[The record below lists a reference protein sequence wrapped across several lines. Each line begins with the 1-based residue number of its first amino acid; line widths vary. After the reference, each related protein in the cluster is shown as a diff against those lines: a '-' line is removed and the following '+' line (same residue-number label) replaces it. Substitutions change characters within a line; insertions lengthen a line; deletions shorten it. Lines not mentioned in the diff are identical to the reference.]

1 MSKEVGRGVLLR
13 ARDELAR
20 LLQPVE
26 LALDRPDDLR
36 LRRGDA
42 VPLPESVRIPRRL
55 IAPGATLAAVSVAM
69 FVGAGWLFPL
79 ADRAAAGL
87 VRVGPYVEAVL
98 R

>member
-1 MSKEVGRGVLLR
+1 VVIASVASLMALQRVWGEVFWGKPM
-13 ARDELAR
+13 ETY
-20 LLQPVE
+20 
-26 LALDRPDDLR
+26 RPDDLR

-42 VPLPESVRIPRRL
+42 VPLPESVRIPGRL